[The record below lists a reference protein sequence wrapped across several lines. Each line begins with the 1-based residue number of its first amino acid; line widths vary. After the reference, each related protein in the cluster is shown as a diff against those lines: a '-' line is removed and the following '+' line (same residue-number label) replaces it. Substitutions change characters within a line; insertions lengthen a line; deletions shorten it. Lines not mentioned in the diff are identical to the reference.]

1 MTQLFSGITGVT
13 SGAVDTVSPFVPGET
28 AHSPQAQQSTALERL
43 NQYGISNCIGEAG
56 SLAVSGYPPSVNVD
70 GGLSLLYFWQFQ
82 HSVGSNNVVITFQDH
97 GTGNRN
103 LPDSVVSLKE
113 HSISWKESSRV
124 QKIYANRDLISSYG
138 VKAMETEDLTK
149 RSKPVNYVY
158 WPRLGLRND

>member
-1 MTQLFSGITGVT
+1 M
-13 SGAVDTVSPFVPGET
+13 
-28 AHSPQAQQSTALERL
+28 
-43 NQYGISNCIGEAG
+43 
-56 SLAVSGYPPSVNVD
+56 
-70 GGLSLLYFWQFQ
+70 YFWQFQ

-124 QKIYANRDLISSYG
+124 QKIYENRDLISSYG